1 MVNIHFVKFT
11 NHLNLVLVAATALA
25 TQAGRARLLMLM
37 VVVVGQGWA
46 SPARLEQPLNQD
58 GETCQLVR
66 SEEDREGGDCR
77 LEPECG
83 EACSPFN
90 RFGGTHSATDKW
102 CAAIWN
108 TVF

>member
-1 MVNIHFVKFT
+1 M
-11 NHLNLVLVAATALA
+11 
-25 TQAGRARLLMLM
+25 LL

-46 SPARLEQPLNQD
+46 LPARLELPLQLNQD

-83 EACSPFN
+83 EACSPVN
-90 RFGGTHSATDKW
+90 RSGGPHSGTDKG